1 MANITQKVKKET
13 GATFTPPK
21 LANLLADKLLQYF
34 NGNNREITVLDPSCG
49 DGALLKA
56 VSKKLLTTRTDF
68 QLLGYDLNNH
78 FLDEASNIL
87 SSMLNPD
94 CYNLLNE
101 DFLDAIDLKPLLP
114 ELFSTESESTRLN
127 DTVDLIIAN
136 PPYVRTQ
143 ILGSDYSQRIAKK
156 FSLKGRVD
164 LYYPFLIAMTHALKK
179 DGVLS
184 VVTSNRYL
192 TTKSGISIRKFLERN
207 FEILEILDLGD
218 TKLFDAAV
226 LPAIFVGRKKSNPTN
241 LNSKFTKIY
250 EQHEEIIDL
259 PQNSEDIYEVLVS
272 KSDGLFDV
280 DDKVFKKTTGKIY
293 FTKTKDSNWNL
304 LNSEEESW
312 IEAIKENSTSIIAD
326 HFKVRVGIK
335 TTADKVFIS
344 EDWNSKDIVPESE
357 LLHDLISQQNIQQ
370 WSINNNKNLRV
381 LYPYDIDEKNK
392 KVVDLSSFPKSKDY
406 FESHFERLSSRKY
419 LIEAGR
425 NWFEI
430 WVPHNPYSW
439 RYPKLVFPD
448 ISPYPRFYF
457 DNTGKIVNG
466 NCYWISSESEDKNE
480 LLLLLQGICN
490 SDLMTKYHDLMFNNK
505 LYSGRRRYFSQFVE
519 KYPLPDLS
527 SDSCAQIIALVKNLN
542 VSEKQETEM
551 VKELEIHVQRAYGLQ

>member
-1 MANITQKVKKET
+1 MANITRKVKKET

-34 NGNNREITVLDPSCG
+34 NSKDQDIKVLDPSCG

-56 VSKKLLTTRTDF
+56 VSNKMLHSRTDF
-68 QLLGYDLNNH
+68 ELLGYDLNAD
-78 FLDEASNIL
+78 FLDDASNTL
-87 SSMLNPD
+87 SSTLNPN
-94 CYNLLNE
+94 CYSLLNE
-101 DFLDAIDLKPLLP
+101 DFLDAIDLEPNFP
-114 ELFSTESESTRLN
+114 ELFSNEIETMPLN
-127 DTVDLIIAN
+127 GTVDLIIAN

-179 DGVLS
+179 GGVLS

-192 TTKSGISIRKFLERN
+192 TTKSGISVRKFLERN

-259 PQNSEDIYEVLVS
+259 PENSTDIYEVLNS
-272 KSDGLFDV
+272 KNDGLFVVNDS
-280 DDKVFKKTTGKIY
+280 VFKKTSGRIY

-312 IEAIKENSTSIIAD
+312 IETIKENSTSIISD

-344 EDWNSKDIVPESE
+344 EDWDSKEIVPESN
-357 LLHDLISQQNIQQ
+357 LLHDLISQQNIEQ
-370 WSINNNKNLRV
+370 WSINDNKNLRV
-381 LYPYDIDEKNK
+381 IYPYDIDEKNK
-392 KVVDLSSFPKSKDY
+392 TVVDLNSFPKSKDY

-425 NWFEI
+425 KWFEI

-457 DNTGKIVNG
+457 DSTGKIVNG
-466 NCYWISSESEDKNE
+466 NCYWISSENEEKVE

-490 SDLMTKYHDLMFNNK
+490 SNLMTKYHDLMFNNK

-527 SDSCAQIIALVKNLN
+527 SNSCNQIVGLVKQLN
-542 VSEKQETEM
+542 NNGKQEIDLI
-551 VKELEIHVQRAYGLQ
+551 KELENNVERAYGLL